1 MIFFFKLQ
9 LTYNFRED
17 FSVRGTM
24 YANMWHIAKS
34 RVLQIDYIVDTV
46 KDKEIVKSTC

>member
-17 FSVRGTM
+17 FSVRGKM
-24 YANMWHIAKS
+24 YANVWHIAKS

>member
-1 MIFFFKLQ
+1 MIFFQITINIQ
-9 LTYNFRED
+9 LPRRFLCEGYN
-17 FSVRGTM
+17 V
-24 YANMWHIAKS
+24 NVWHIAKS